1 MTRSTT
7 LGLVLVTTVALGT
20 VTACGGS
27 SSNTSALPAPS
38 GTVVTDT
45 FTGTVPLPVAGVLQV
60 DVHNFTVA
68 VAGSISITLT
78 AAGPPA
84 TITMGLGVGNPAAD
98 GSCSFLSGGTTQ
110 TPAGSTAQLSGSLAA
125 GTYCVAV
132 GDIGNALQPISYTV
146 TVAHT

>member
-20 VTACGGS
+20 MTACGGNS
-27 SSNTSALPAPS
+27 SDTSALPAPS

-45 FTGTVPLPVAGVLQV
+45 FTGTVALPVAGVLQA